1 MELNRKFYST
11 RSSSLTKYYNM
22 LSASNLKLI
31 RKPLIYHPINP
42 IHPFNIDMLNLKE
55 ISKRKNALL
64 INNKSLKDKIL
75 KFSMDEKKN
84 LDENNDPNKYYFN
97 KFRNEEKNYQL
108 TIRALLKNEIDNF
121 PLYQSERNGKENKKK
136 KKIKINFSRN
146 DNHSNLNNTNLR
158 LLTSYSQIKTS
169 NQIKTELNKDLSQ
182 YIKSCSKSKNHKLD
196 KEYIKNMGIK
206 MKILQKIKKN
216 KILKLFNKGENRSSI
231 IKKNLSFAATNIK
244 SLKLGRIS
252 IYCVFEEI
260 GPYGKQIVT
269 AMINYLIEYFKLSKE
284 MNVCRDKNNFYSI
297 LHWSFLNAQ
306 KYLIE
311 KKEELNIDLMNS
323 GCMACFLLQPK
334 NKSNIIYWANSGI
347 CKCLLYTNRGPDLF
361 SFLLTINRPCE
372 KDRIGVFLRNQKI
385 SKALEKI
392 KEEQKDYNNINNIN
406 NLVIE
411 EKEKNNKKD
420 NPKEEPKKNKENI
433 KIEINEEQL
442 QKDKENSFKYFNDIG
457 FTRCFGK
464 LNCLDIGLIPDPEIN
479 ECDIKV
485 NKVRYVVLGN
495 CTFWK
500 LLKENEIRFITSKY
514 VSNRDNIGANKELED
529 LIRQKVGTNS
539 KMLGKC
545 GFEVIYFDNY
555 IY

>member
-64 INNKSLKDKIL
+64 INKSLKDKIL

-206 MKILQKIKKN
+206 MKK
-216 KILKLFNKGENRSSI
+216 
-231 IKKNLSFAATNIK
+231 
-244 SLKLGRIS
+244 
-252 IYCVFEEI
+252 
-260 GPYGKQIVT
+260 
-269 AMINYLIEYFKLSKE
+269 
-284 MNVCRDKNNFYSI
+284 MNHSVK
-297 LHWSFLNAQ
+297 
-306 KYLIE
+306 
-311 KKEELNIDLMNS
+311 
-323 GCMACFLLQPK
+323 
-334 NKSNIIYWANSGI
+334 
-347 CKCLLYTNRGPDLF
+347 
-361 SFLLTINRPCE
+361 
-372 KDRIGVFLRNQKI
+372 
-385 SKALEKI
+385 
-392 KEEQKDYNNINNIN
+392 
-406 NLVIE
+406 
-411 EKEKNNKKD
+411 
-420 NPKEEPKKNKENI
+420 
-433 KIEINEEQL
+433 
-442 QKDKENSFKYFNDIG
+442 
-457 FTRCFGK
+457 
-464 LNCLDIGLIPDPEIN
+464 
-479 ECDIKV
+479 
-485 NKVRYVVLGN
+485 
-495 CTFWK
+495 K
-500 LLKENEIRFITSKY
+500 LL
-514 VSNRDNIGANKELED
+514 LW
-529 LIRQKVGTNS
+529 
-539 KMLGKC
+539 
-545 GFEVIYFDNY
+545 
-555 IY
+555 